1 MMNDMSLPNDNMYN
15 ENYNNN
21 GEKSLILSLVLAGII
36 AISYVLSG
44 GNFDEQRGM
53 IWLLVGIYCFTVEPF
68 MIIASTIY
76 GIKGLKEKKKYLVYL
91 SFIINLVKIVFVII
105 MMNS

>member
-1 MMNDMSLPNDNMYN
+1 MDDIKLPDDNTYNDNYT
-15 ENYNNN
+15 N
-21 GEKSLILSLVLAGII
+21 GEKALFLSLILVGII
-36 AISYVLSG
+36 VISYVLSG

-53 IWLLVGIYCFTVEPF
+53 IWLLVGIYCFTIEPF

-76 GIKGLKEKKKYLVYL
+76 GIKGLKDKKFLSYI
-91 SFIINLVKIVFVII
+91 SFIINLIKIVFVII